1 MSIEVDENNTEIG
14 IKSVDKEKWGLNLIV
29 LSQLCA
35 GKNQSEN
42 GKLAHG
48 GP

>member
-1 MSIEVDENNTEIG
+1 MDENNTERG
-14 IKSVDKEKWGLNLIV
+14 IKSLDKEKWGLNLIV

-35 GKNQSEN
+35 GKNQSDN
-42 GKLAHG
+42 GKLGIG